1 MKINNIKKDT
11 QKTEAIRNLFNKE
24 IPTYARKL
32 RKAEDV
38 FIENIYNEI
47 LTEEWMK
54 IVDNKLEPL
63 KLHEKI
69 YLITEAD
76 TLEDLMDMLIFEK
89 HCHLYQNGR
98 QNSYNCLIHHVIGI
112 KDGEG
117 YLNIDSFEDYII
129 KKHKAELDELIQEEI
144 EEFKKV
150 NPGDVEDSYISY
162 YSIIA
167 DIMDNPIYN
176 FRKYRDSVDA
186 YGAMMRW
193 VSETML
199 DKERLFNHFDLD
211 TVKLKQ
217 SVDTLQF

>member
-76 TLEDLMDMLIFEK
+76 TLEDLMDMLMQIIFLMK
-89 HCHLYQNGR
+89 LQVK
-98 QNSYNCLIHHVIGI
+98 IHYH
-112 KDGEG
+112 ET
-117 YLNIDSFEDYII
+117 
-129 KKHKAELDELIQEEI
+129 LIQIFKFLNYLIGVLKIILMI
-144 EEFKKV
+144 EL
-150 NPGDVEDSYISY
+150 NG
-162 YSIIA
+162 
-167 DIMDNPIYN
+167 
-176 FRKYRDSVDA
+176 
-186 YGAMMRW
+186 
-193 VSETML
+193 
-199 DKERLFNHFDLD
+199 
-211 TVKLKQ
+211 
-217 SVDTLQF
+217 